1 MHFIQNIISL
11 KNQSTDYK
19 DVYHEKKLIMIQKNI
34 ITEHGKLI
42 AIGDENFLYILKF
55 SNDKHLDREVDRLE
69 NTTHKSIIIGTNALL
84 EKVEQEIT
92 AYLAGSR
99 KEFTIPVNPAG
110 TNFQQKSWKALQ
122 TIPYGKTTSYAK
134 QAAIVGC
141 PQGHRAV
148 ANANGKN
155 PILIIIPCHRII
167 NSNGK
172 LGGYTA
178 GLDLKEI
185 FLNLEKNNSSNFLI

>member
-1 MHFIQNIISL
+1 MEQNS
-11 KNQSTDYK
+11 
-19 DVYHEKKLIMIQKNI
+19 I
-34 ITEHGKLI
+34 ITQKIILIELGNLI
-42 AIGDENFLYILKF
+42 AIGDEKFLYILKF
-55 SNDKHLDREVDRLE
+55 SNDKHLDREIDRLE
-69 NTTHKSIIIGTNALL
+69 KTTHKTISIGTNALL
-84 EKVEQEIT
+84 EKVAYEIT

-110 TNFQQKSWKALQ
+110 TKFQQKSWKALQ
-122 TIPYGKTTSYAK
+122 TIPYGKTASYAE
-134 QAAIVGC
+134 QAGIVGY

-178 GLDLKEI
+178 GLHLKEL
-185 FLNLEKNNSSNFLI
+185 FLNLEKNNSSI